1 MGTKGLVKKS
11 DNDFRASEG
20 RQKQQNLGQRKS
32 RFEEDCASALR
43 SFAGASGGVGHVRGS
58 PGHDACRVPT
68 WAVETAK

>member
-1 MGTKGLVKKS
+1 MGTKGPLEKGN
-11 DNDFRASEG
+11 NDFRASER
-20 RQKQQNLGQRKS
+20 RQKQRNLGQRKS

-58 PGHDACRVPT
+58 PGHDACRVPI